1 MAITIDRNGR
11 DKFRRKLGEVQREEG
26 ITPWWVTVR
35 ERGPGAKPNEH
46 KHIIFVGNKRVV
58 GRLTGME
65 AFKGD
70 EGDGLHVQLLRDRR
84 GITYCLKELSPT
96 ADRELRDAGE
106 LDEARPRR
114 RNRTYPLLSGG
125 DRVWLSEDLKAF
137 ALDAGLIEPWT
148 QSKRRDKPGND
159 YPAARRRPCLTTTAP
174 VPAGQIPLPAGQIP
188 LFDDPRMR
196 KPVNRLAAFAGGL
209 IPPVVAL
216 DIEHHRRRRQMTQ
229 DALAESCGIRQ
240 PTLSNALAGRYRLSA
255 WVTRRLRDI
264 LLAEAA

>member
-1 MAITIDRNGR
+1 LYTADVNLDRRGR
-11 DKFRRKLGEVQREEG
+11 DTFRQKLGEVQREEG
-26 ITPWWVTVR
+26 ITPLWVTVR
-35 ERGPGAKPNEH
+35 ERGADKEPNEH
-46 KHIIFVGNKRVV
+46 EHIIFAGTERVAD
-58 GRLTGME
+58 RLGSRK
-65 AFKGD
+65 AFKVGWQ
-70 EGDGLHVQLLRDRR
+70 GLLIKPLESRFRQVSYR
-84 GITYCLKELSPT
+84 LKELSP
-96 ADRELRDAGE
+96 AGYRELRDARKIQ
-106 LDEARPRR
+106 ARAKQY
-114 RNRTYPLLSGG
+114 NRTYPLLSGG

-148 QSKRRDKPGND
+148 QSKRRDRRANT
-159 YPAARRRPCLTTTAP
+159 YPADRRRPCLTTTAP
-174 VPAGQIPLPAGQIP
+174 VPAGQIP

-229 DALAESCGIRQ
+229 DELAESCGIRQ

-255 WVTRRLRDI
+255 WVTHRLRDI